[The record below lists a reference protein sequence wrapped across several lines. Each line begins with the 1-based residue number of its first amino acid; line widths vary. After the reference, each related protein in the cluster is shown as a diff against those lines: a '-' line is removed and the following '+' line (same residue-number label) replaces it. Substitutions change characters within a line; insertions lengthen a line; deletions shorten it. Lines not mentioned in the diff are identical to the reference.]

1 MIMHIAGQRSLQ
13 ATSSGLHLEPHRFET
28 DLGEG
33 RGPQVTRPWTLLLGL
48 LVLAISACTNGGGGG
63 KAGPGE
69 TPAGAPPGGAAIGPP
84 DLTTALLAIEQ
95 GPRYPQSDW
104 GYLVLDQKT
113 GEVLASQSPVRMF
126 DAGSTMKTF
135 AVSAA
140 LEHYGNDY
148 VFRTPV
154 YRAGTQSGDSERK
167 PRPRRLR

>member
-1 MIMHIAGQRSLQ
+1 M
-13 ATSSGLHLEPHRFET
+13 
-28 DLGEG
+28 
-33 RGPQVTRPWTLLLGL
+33 TRRWTLLLAL

-69 TPAGAPPGGAAIGPP
+69 TPAGAPPSSAAVGPA

-126 DAGSTMKTF
+126 DAGLDDEDASPSPPRSSTT
-135 AVSAA
+135 ATTTCSA
-140 LEHYGNDY
+140 
-148 VFRTPV
+148 RPV
-154 YRAGTQSGDSERK
+154 YRVGHVRAAT
-167 PRPRRLR
+167 P